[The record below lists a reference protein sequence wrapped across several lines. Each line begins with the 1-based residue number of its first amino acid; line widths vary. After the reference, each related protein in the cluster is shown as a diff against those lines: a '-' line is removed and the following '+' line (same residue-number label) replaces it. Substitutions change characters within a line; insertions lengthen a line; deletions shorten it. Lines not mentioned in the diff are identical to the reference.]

1 MFVELNTGVYGLL
14 SFILFFIYYGDK
26 IMKNN
31 LDDTKKVSALGWCMC
46 SLSILCFISTNSKSM
61 DSGVMIPQTVCMTYC
76 LCFLT
81 LSCSYYIINSGM

>member
-26 IMKNN
+26 IIKNS

-46 SLSILCFISTNSKSM
+46 SLSILCFISTTSKSM

-81 LSCSYYIINSGM
+81 LSCSAYIINSGM